1 MWQSIVGGVSLVV
14 SLGLAA
20 TASASPI
27 AWGTPVNISGA
38 SDVSQSGTFVDG
50 MEGWSGNT
58 TLTIGDATF
67 HQPSVNGGIY
77 STPSSDIATTF
88 GGSFQYGD
96 PSGPSSSPEYNALV
110 NENGNGDG
118 TATLSGLTTGLTYQV
133 EVWAVTISFTNT
145 TTLDGTAS
153 LDAGAGQFVLG
164 TFTATSGT
172 ETFAYTG
179 TNGGARISAVQLR
192 QLSTVAEPSS
202 VMLASLGAVGLLA
215 VCYRVRRRDLIG
227 AGKTSPTKSSPTAS

>member
-1 MWQSIVGGVSLVV
+1 MWQSIVGGVSLLAVGV
-14 SLGLAA
+14 GLAA

-27 AWGTPVNISGA
+27 AWGTPVNISAA

-50 MEGWSGNT
+50 IEGWSGNT

-67 HQPSVNGGIY
+67 HQPSVNAGSY
-77 STPSSDIATTF
+77 STPSGDIALTF
-88 GGSFQYGD
+88 GSSFPFGNFN
-96 PSGPSSSPEYNALV
+96 SSSPQYNALV

-133 EVWAVTISFTNT
+133 EVWAVTIGFTNT
-145 TTLDGTAS
+145 TTLDGTTA
-153 LDAGAGQFVLG
+153 LNAGSGQFVLG
-164 TFTATSGT
+164 SFTASSGT
-172 ETFAYTG
+172 ESFTYTG

-192 QLSTVAEPSS
+192 QLTTVAEPSS
-202 VMLASLGAVGLLA
+202 VMLASLGAVGLLV

-227 AGKTSPTKSSPTAS
+227 AGKTSPTKSSPAAS